1 MDCKNMAH
9 RKSLIQV
16 KLQLRQDI
24 LRKLERDAKR
34 RNISTTDEIARR
46 IDESFKYR
54 DWRDERERLI
64 AAAFAD
70 LRSHPNPAATKA
82 AIGKIEES
90 SERDIQNE
98 LMDLFRAKPLDQSGE
113 SAKPVVSA
121 PSPDELVTQSREAKR
136 QRHEKR
142 IDAITRRRRGR

>member
-1 MDCKNMAH
+1 MAH

-16 KLQLRQDI
+16 KFHLRQDI
-24 LRKLERDAKR
+24 FRKLERDAKR
-34 RNISTTDEIARR
+34 RDISTTDEIARR
-46 IDESFKYR
+46 LEESFNYG
-54 DWRDERERLI
+54 DWREERERLV

-90 SERDIQNE
+90 SERDIQNQ

-113 SAKPVVSA
+113 STKPAVSA
-121 PSPDELVTQSREAKR
+121 PSPDELVTHSREAKR
-136 QRHEKR
+136 QRQEKR
-142 IDAITRRRRGR
+142 IDAITRRQRRR

>member
-1 MDCKNMAH
+1 MAH

-46 IDESFKYR
+46 IEESFKYG

-70 LRSHPNPAATKA
+70 LRPYPNPAATKA

-90 SERDIQNE
+90 SERDIQKE
-98 LMDLFRAKPLDQSGE
+98 LMDLFRAKPLDQGE

-142 IDAITRRRRGR
+142 IDSITRRRRAR

>member
-1 MDCKNMAH
+1 MDCRNMAH

-70 LRSHPNPAATKA
+70 LRPYPNPAATKA
-82 AIGKIEES
+82 AIGKMEETFS
-90 SERDIQNE
+90 SVAR
-98 LMDLFRAKPLDQSGE
+98 
-113 SAKPVVSA
+113 
-121 PSPDELVTQSREAKR
+121 
-136 QRHEKR
+136 
-142 IDAITRRRRGR
+142 

>member
-1 MDCKNMAH
+1 MDCTNMAH

-46 IDESFKYR
+46 IDESFKYG

-70 LRSHPNPAATKA
+70 LRPYPNPAATKA